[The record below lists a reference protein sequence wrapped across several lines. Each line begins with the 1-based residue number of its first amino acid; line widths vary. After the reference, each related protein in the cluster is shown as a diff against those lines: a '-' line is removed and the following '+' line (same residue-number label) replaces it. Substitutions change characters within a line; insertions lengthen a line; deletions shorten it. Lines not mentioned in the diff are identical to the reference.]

1 MKAKAVISMAAALT
15 TMAAV
20 SFSLSGC
27 GQTAKD
33 YDVYFFNSKSEIAES
48 LDELAAK
55 YEEET
60 GKRVKTFTVGTTE
73 SAETMRSELKSRAY
87 PTVFTSNAVAFEE
100 WKSAGFAVGAEDIEN
115 PELKAL
121 YESLPDT
128 MKLQFDG
135 EGNYGIP
142 YNMEGYGLIADKRR
156 LMEIF
161 GLEDINGFTQDY
173 KDADYEEF
181 QQMVE
186 AIDGFI
192 KGEGGREITLGGTAY
207 QTAGQKGELTSALNG
222 VFSIA
227 GAEKWTYG
235 NHFGNYPISAV
246 YKDVYDVRGQEP
258 DKADELK
265 TPLVKSLKELD
276 FLTRYA
282 AGPDG
287 PVERGPS
294 FINSTVTGYDQAVQ
308 TFAEGK
314 AVFIKNGN
322 WIYSNVE
329 KISPETAENL
339 MMLPMKVNL
348 EDGDITVEGMTADYM
363 NRSIP
368 EFVSQ
373 YYVINAKATE
383 QEKRDAEDFVL
394 WLNTSET
401 GQDFIINRFAFV
413 PFSADETT
421 ILENPLSNDLIQ
433 YKMEGNLLAN
443 PFDAAPASW
452 GTEMYGKYLM
462 EELFIDPE
470 DWTDE
475 KLEEISQKCVDY
487 WKSGMDEW

>member
-1 MKAKAVISMAAALT
+1 MRTKQAALILTAGIMAAGLT
-15 TMAAV
+15 
-20 SFSLSGC
+20 GC
-27 GQTAKD
+27 GQKAKD

-48 LDELAAK
+48 LDELTEK
-55 YEEET
+55 YEAET

-73 SAETMRSELKSRAY
+73 SAETMRSELKSKDY

-100 WKSAGFAVGAEDIEN
+100 WKSAGFATSVDEIMN
-115 PELKAL
+115 PDLKKL
-121 YESLPDT
+121 YEDLPDT
-128 MKLQFDG
+128 IKLQFDG

-142 YNMEGYGLIADKRR
+142 YNIEGYGLIADRR
-156 LMEIF
+156 MIMGILGLDEIGRF
-161 GLEDINGFTQDY
+161 QTDY
-173 KDADYEEF
+173 QEAGYQEF
-181 QQMVE
+181 QDMVVAMDAFIRGEPGHSFTLNGNPYTASGE
-186 AIDGFI
+186 A
-192 KGEGGREITLGGTAY
+192 GGIT
-207 QTAGQKGELTSALNG
+207 ERLNG

-246 YKDVYDVRGQEP
+246 YKDIYDVRGSEP
-258 DKADELK
+258 SKADLLQE
-265 TPLVKSLKELD
+265 PLVKSLQELD

-282 AGPDG
+282 AGADG
-287 PVERGPS
+287 PVERGPR

-322 WIYSNVE
+322 WIYSNVA
-329 KISPETAENL
+329 KISEDVAENL
-339 MMLPMKVNL
+339 IMLPMKLNF
-348 EDGDITVEGMTADYM
+348 DDSDITVEGLDVRQM

-383 QEKRDAEDFVL
+383 QERRDAEDFVL

-401 GQDFIINRFAFV
+401 GKDFIINRFAFV
-413 PFSADETT
+413 PFNADENTK
-421 ILENPLSNDLIQ
+421 LDNPLSNELIRYQ
-433 YKMEGNLLAN
+433 LEGNLLAN
-443 PFDAAPASW
+443 PFDAAPAAW

-462 EELFIDPE
+462 EQLFIDPQ
-470 DWTDE
+470 DWPEETLTD
-475 KLEEISQKCVDY
+475 IAQDCIDY

>member
-1 MKAKAVISMAAALT
+1 MRVKQAVLMLAAGIMTVGLA
-15 TMAAV
+15 
-20 SFSLSGC
+20 GC
-27 GQTAKD
+27 GQKTKD

-48 LDELAAK
+48 LDELAME
-55 YEEET
+55 YEAET

-73 SAETMRSELKSRAY
+73 SAETMRSELKSRDY

-100 WKSAGFAVGAEDIEN
+100 WKSAGFAVGVDGIMN

-121 YESLPDT
+121 YEELPDT
-128 MKLQFDG
+128 IKLQFDG

-142 YNMEGYGLIADKRR
+142 YNIEGYGLIADRR
-156 LMEIF
+156 MIMDIL
-161 GLEDINGFTQDY
+161 GLDDIQTFQEDYAEAG
-173 KDADYEEF
+173 YEEF
-181 QQMVE
+181 QNMVV
-186 AIDGFI
+186 AMDAFI
-192 KGEGGREITLGGTAY
+192 KGKPGQTFTLNGKPYAAAGGESGIA
-207 QTAGQKGELTSALNG
+207 KNLNG

-246 YKDVYDVRGQEP
+246 YKDIYDVRGA
-258 DKADELK
+258 DASKADQMLE
-265 TPLVKSLKELD
+265 PLVKSLQELD

-282 AGPDG
+282 AGADG
-287 PVERGPS
+287 PVERGPR

-322 WIYSNVE
+322 WIYSNVA
-329 KISPETAENL
+329 KISEDVAENL
-339 MMLPMKVNL
+339 MMLPMKLNF
-348 EDGDITVEGMTADYM
+348 DDSDITVEGLDIEQM

-373 YYVINAKATE
+373 YYVINAKTTE
-383 QEKRDAEDFVL
+383 QERKDAEDFVL

-401 GQDFIINRFAFV
+401 GTDFIINRFAFV
-413 PFSADETT
+413 PFNADENTK
-421 ILENPLSNDLIQ
+421 LDNPLSNELIN
-433 YKMEGNLLAN
+433 YKLKGNLLAN
-443 PFDAAPASW
+443 PFDAAPAAW

-462 EELFIDPE
+462 EQLFINPE
-470 DWTDE
+470 DWS
-475 KLEEISQKCVDY
+475 EETLRDIAQECIDY

>member
-1 MKAKAVISMAAALT
+1 MRVKQAVLILAAGIMAVGLA
-15 TMAAV
+15 
-20 SFSLSGC
+20 GC
-27 GQTAKD
+27 GQKTKD

-48 LDELAAK
+48 LDELAKA
-55 YEEET
+55 YEAET

-73 SAETMRSELKSRAY
+73 SAETMRSELKSRDY

-100 WKSAGFAVGAEDIEN
+100 WKSAGYAVSVDGIMN

-121 YESLPDT
+121 YEELPDT
-128 MKLQFDG
+128 IKLQFDG

-142 YNMEGYGLIADKRR
+142 YNIEGYGLIADRR
-156 LMEIF
+156 MIMGIL
-161 GLEDINGFTQDY
+161 GLDDISAFQADY
-173 KDADYEEF
+173 GEAGYEEF
-181 QQMVE
+181 RDMVV
-186 AIDGFI
+186 ALDAFI
-192 KGEGGREITLGGTAY
+192 RGEPGRTFTLNGNRYAASGGKSGIT
-207 QTAGQKGELTSALNG
+207 ENLNG

-246 YKDVYDVRGQEP
+246 YKDVYDVRGA
-258 DKADELK
+258 DASKADQLLE
-265 TPLVKSLKELD
+265 PLVKSLKELD

-282 AGPDG
+282 AGADG
-287 PVERGPS
+287 PVERGPR

-308 TFAEGK
+308 NFAEGK

-322 WIYSNVE
+322 WIYSNVA
-329 KISPETAENL
+329 KISEDVAENL
-339 MMLPMKVNL
+339 IMLPMKLNF
-348 EDGDITVEGMTADYM
+348 EDSDITVEGLNVKQM

-383 QEKRDAEDFVL
+383 QERRDAEDFVL

-401 GQDFIINRFAFV
+401 GKDFIINRFAFV
-413 PFSADETT
+413 PFNADEHTK
-421 ILENPLSNDLIQ
+421 LDNPLSNELIN
-433 YKMEGNLLAN
+433 YKLKGNLLAN
-443 PFDAAPASW
+443 PFDAAPAAW

-462 EELFIDPE
+462 EQLFIDPE
-470 DWTDE
+470 DWS
-475 KLEEISQKCVDY
+475 EERLYDIARDCIDY